1 MSRSARYMPKEY
13 YCFARYLLSS
23 GKRFA
28 MRYLLTIV
36 AVALAV
42 DVAAQRY
49 VCFDEALALMLA
61 NNRALRGARYGV
73 DAAEE
78 ELRAAR
84 GLRSPRVDLVGAYTL
99 LQRDV
104 DIELG
109 GVKGVVTGSIED
121 IIGEGVKS
129 GVITPG
135 VASFLGGALAPIAD
149 MDWRYRLQ
157 KRSLFTLGATLTV
170 PIYMGGKINI
180 ANRAA
185 HLGVEVG
192 VCELN
197 AMENSL
203 LTQLVERYYGVVL
216 AQHVVEVR
224 REVLGGVEKHLSDAL
239 AMEEEGL
246 LAHSAI
252 LYLEYRRS
260 SAERDLAEAE
270 HRLEVAKH
278 ALCSTMSTDME
289 LLPSGKLFILD
300 TIHSLDYYID
310 NAYNLNPILGGLAAN
325 ASLAN
330 EGVKLSRA
338 EFLPEV
344 AAMAGGS
351 IYSHNLSDIV
361 PRWAVG
367 VGVKLSIFDGLGK
380 EHRYRAS
387 KLKAHQVSELVENAR
402 DDIWL
407 LVEKEY
413 YATTNAIVAI
423 EASRRSME
431 FAASY
436 LASISDGFSEG
447 VNSSADLVDARVEYA
462 AQRVEYL
469 NSAYN
474 FVTSL
479 ARLLEASGL
488 SSEFIF
494 CVDEGHEIDV

>member
-1 MSRSARYMPKEY
+1 
-13 YCFARYLLSS
+13 
-23 GKRFA
+23 
-28 MRYLLTIV
+28 
-36 AVALAV
+36 
-42 DVAAQRY
+42 
-49 VCFDEALALMLA
+49 
-61 NNRALRGARYGV
+61 
-73 DAAEE
+73 
-78 ELRAAR
+78 
-84 GLRSPRVDLVGAYTL
+84 
-99 LQRDV
+99 
-104 DIELG
+104 
-109 GVKGVVTGSIED
+109 
-121 IIGEGVKS
+121 
-129 GVITPG
+129 
-135 VASFLGGALAPIAD
+135 
-149 MDWRYRLQ
+149 
-157 KRSLFTLGATLTV
+157 
-170 PIYMGGKINI
+170 
-180 ANRAA
+180 
-185 HLGVEVG
+185 
-192 VCELN
+192 
-197 AMENSL
+197 
-203 LTQLVERYYGVVL
+203 
-216 AQHVVEVR
+216 
-224 REVLGGVEKHLSDAL
+224 AL

-300 TIHSLDYYID
+300 TIHSLDYYVD

-344 AAMAGGS
+344 AVMAGGS

-367 VGVKLSIFDGLGK
+367 VGLKLSIFDGLGK

-387 KLKAHQVSELVENAR
+387 KLKAYQVAELVENAR
-402 DDIWL
+402 DDIGL

-469 NSAYN
+469 NSAYT

-494 CVDEGHEIDV
+494 CIDEGHEIDV